1 MKTSRNLCVD
11 RSCQAAALKEQL
23 VMGSKQQLRA
33 TDDWMFDVL
42 IDGASDARRDGYP
55 RVCSSGKTVSESHT
69 PSSHFHPSLNQVV

>member
-23 VMGSKQQLRA
+23 VMGSKRAATAA

-55 RVCSSGKTVSESHT
+55 KGA
-69 PSSHFHPSLNQVV
+69 

>member
-11 RSCQAAALKEQL
+11 RSCQAAAFERTTCD
-23 VMGSKQQLRA
+23 GQQAATAA

-55 RVCSSGKTVSESHT
+55 RV
-69 PSSHFHPSLNQVV
+69 Q